1 MNRLDEEVSTVNNMD
16 PSQKLD
22 RLKRKLVEEVV
33 IEKITPLKRD
43 INVDL
48 KQLRKYLEECMSN
61 ISDHAYKHKS
71 TQGQIDQMNVT
82 ILRQLKNTN
91 NEKDLLDREITRMFD
106 IDRAKVAQA
115 RNSFYNPDTKS
126 LLPNLDTM
134 MASGGPGVA
143 TVGTPSIG

>member
-1 MNRLDEEVSTVNNMD
+1 
-16 PSQKLD
+16 
-22 RLKRKLVEEVV
+22 VEEVV

-48 KQLRKYLEECMSN
+48 KQLRKYIEECMSN

-71 TQGQIDQMNVT
+71 TQNQIDQMNVT

-115 RNSFYNPDTKS
+115 KNSFYNPGTKS

-134 MASGGPGVA
+134 MASGGAPGVA
-143 TVGTPSIG
+143 TVGTPSIGQPSFDMN